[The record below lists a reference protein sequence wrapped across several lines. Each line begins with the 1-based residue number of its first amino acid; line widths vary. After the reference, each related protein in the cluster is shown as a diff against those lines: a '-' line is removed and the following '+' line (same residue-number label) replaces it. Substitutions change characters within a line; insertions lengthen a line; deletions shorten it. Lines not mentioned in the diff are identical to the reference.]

1 MAVPA
6 EKLRSM
12 LGIRSVSFV
21 QGKDVLA
28 TIDQTLAGSPA
39 NVGPG

>member
-21 QGKDVLA
+21 QGKNVLA
-28 TIDQTLAGSPA
+28 TIDETLAATS
-39 NVGPG
+39 